1 MKRPLTAAAA
11 LRRRPGV
18 PAVLAGLAAM
28 ALGLSACSGSGAVSG
43 GSGGGGGGA
52 TAQPSAPANPGG
64 LVQPAGKLSWH
75 TCPAVPAPARCARL
89 AVPLDYAHPG
99 GRTITLALNEIPAT
113 APAGQR
119 LGPLLVNPGGPGGSG
134 LSLALYVAGALPRD
148 VSSRY
153 DIIGFDPRGVGDS
166 VPALHCDPSFFSGV
180 RPAYDPASKAA
191 EQVLV
196 SRAKAYAAGCERR
209 FGWLLPHMTTADNA
223 RDMDAIR
230 AALGAPKMSYFA
242 YSYGTYLGQV
252 YATLFPGHVRRMVL
266 DSTVG
271 PGGVWYQDNIN
282 QDYAFQGRANAFFA
296 WVAQHD
302 DAYGL
307 GSTQAQ
313 VAAQY
318 QAALRELAAHPVNG
332 PDGPLVGPAELTDTM
347 LQGGYNNSYWPE
359 LATALAE
366 YRRGMSNAALTQ
378 AYQQLGVTH
387 ENEFAVY
394 NATECSDAA
403 WPRNWARWDADTRK
417 VNSAAPFET
426 WGNAWFNAACAF
438 WPVRG
443 PAQPMKI
450 GAAGLPGILML
461 QGTLDAATPYAGAQQ
476 ARRALGTARMVVV
489 TGGGNHGQSLANPAN
504 TCVNGYLARYL
515 ATGALPAGTGAVAA
529 TCPALPPPSAT

>member
-1 MKRPLTAAAA
+1 MKRPLTVTAAA
-11 LRRRPGV
+11 LRRGPGV
-18 PAVLAGLAAM
+18 TAVLAGLAAM
-28 ALGLSACSGSGAVSG
+28 ALGLSACSGSGTA
-43 GSGGGGGGA
+43 SGGGGGGSA
-52 TAQPSAPANPGG
+52 TAQPPAPVNPGG
-64 LVQPAGKLSWH
+64 SVQPAGKLSWH
-75 TCPAVPAPARCARL
+75 SCPGALDQARCARL

-134 LSLALYVAGALPRD
+134 LRLAQYVASALPRE
-148 VSSRY
+148 VASRY

-180 RPAYDPASKAA
+180 RPAYEPASKAA
-191 EQVLV
+191 EQVMV
-196 SRAKAYAAGCERR
+196 SRAKAYAAGCEKR
-209 FGWLLPHMTTADNA
+209 FGWLLPHMTTADSA
-223 RDMDAIR
+223 KDMDAIR

-252 YATLFPGHVRRMVL
+252 YATLFPSHVRRMVL

-296 WVAQHD
+296 WVAQHHD
-302 DAYGL
+302 IYQL

-318 QAALRELAAHPVNG
+318 NAALKELAAHPVNG
-332 PDGPLVGPAELTDTM
+332 PDGPLVGPDELADTV
-347 LQGGYNNSYWPE
+347 LQGGYNNGYWPE
-359 LATALAE
+359 IASSLAQYRRGISSTALAQ
-366 YRRGMSNAALTQ
+366 L
-378 AYQQLGVTH
+378 YQQLGVTP

-394 NATECSDAA
+394 NAVECSDAA
-403 WPRNWARWDADTRK
+403 WPRNWARWDTDTRK
-417 VNSAAPFET
+417 VDSAAPFEA
-426 WGNAWFNAACAF
+426 WGNAWYNAACAF

-450 GAAGLPGILML
+450 GAPGLPGILML
-461 QGTLDAATPYAGAQQ
+461 QGTLDGATPYAGAQQ

-489 TGGGNHGQSLANPAN
+489 TGGGNHGQSLASPPN

-515 ATGALPAGTGAVAA
+515 ATGALPDGTGAIAA
-529 TCPALPPPSAT
+529 TCPALPPPPPSP